1 MTEISLKEK
10 QIYIYIFF
18 LMQNILWNMESTE
31 LLASEG
37 QRKVQAQGGVCLFNI
52 AAE

>member
-10 QIYIYIFF
+10 QIYIYIF

-31 LLASEG
+31 LLASG
-37 QRKVQAQGGVCLFNI
+37 RQRKVQAQGGVCLFNI